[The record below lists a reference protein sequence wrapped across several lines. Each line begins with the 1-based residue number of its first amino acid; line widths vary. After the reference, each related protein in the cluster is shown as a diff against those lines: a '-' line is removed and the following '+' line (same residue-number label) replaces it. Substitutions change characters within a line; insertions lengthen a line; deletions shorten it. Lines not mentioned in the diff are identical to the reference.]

1 MGRDGAWAIGATSLW
16 VRRPSI
22 FWGNSHWFSVTTS
35 SLPLQVGSS
44 VSHQFKSMYVCI
56 YIYMHIFTYH
66 ISGFLDISNTRDF
79 MFCWVSSQTV
89 HPQSIASWWWLP
101 CQPVRESSCALP
113 RSRRPVGRATH
124 PRRLTAET

>member
-44 VSHQFKSMYVCI
+44 ASHQFKLVAEPDLTTDFGCLNTSARDPRGIYVGI
-56 YIYMHIFTYH
+56 HRK
-66 ISGFLDISNTRDF
+66 SGNDFFSVVRGNVDRVLDPPS
-79 MFCWVSSQTV
+79 
-89 HPQSIASWWWLP
+89 
-101 CQPVRESSCALP
+101 
-113 RSRRPVGRATH
+113 
-124 PRRLTAET
+124 